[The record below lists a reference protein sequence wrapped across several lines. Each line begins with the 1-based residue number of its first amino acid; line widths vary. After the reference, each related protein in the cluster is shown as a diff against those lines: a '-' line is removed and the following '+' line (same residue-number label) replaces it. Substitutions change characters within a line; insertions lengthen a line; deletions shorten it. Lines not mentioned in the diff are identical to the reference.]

1 MKLDRKAID
10 RLLSLNDDQ
19 LKNMIRSIAS
29 ESGLDLKN
37 FGITD
42 ENISSIRKVLAG
54 ATDED
59 IKRAGEQL
67 NEFNKRRRQ

>member
-1 MKLDRKAID
+1 MKLDRKALNH
-10 RLLSLNDDQ
+10 LLSLNDDQ
-19 LKNMIRSIAS
+19 LRNMIRSVAS

-42 ENISSIRKVLAG
+42 DNIASIRKALAG

-59 IKRAGEQL
+59 IKKAGDQL
-67 NEFNKRRRQ
+67 NEFKQRRKQ